1 MQRSVNNASFRCATR
16 CNNKCEGFKYI
27 PGCRNTITVELC
39 VSVYGSNSSLIPL
52 YKKKSSHIKNFTA
65 SNQFKYSIPIK

>member
-39 VSVYGSNSSLIPL
+39 VCLFMGQILPSFL
-52 YKKKSSHIKNFTA
+52 YITKNQA
-65 SNQFKYSIPIK
+65 I